1 MEKRKTTRT
10 RKHVPA
16 TPAAASALLTD
27 EPPLSARLAFVVQFR
42 QGAGQAGYF
51 AGRVEHMATY
61 QATRFGSEAELVAF
75 LRRVLRAEDA
85 GTER

>member
-1 MEKRKTTRT
+1 MKRYPRRPTVS
-10 RKHVPA
+10 RKRGVV
-16 TPAAASALLTD
+16 AAS
-27 EPPLSARLAFVVQFR
+27 PS
-42 QGAGQAGYF
+42 

-75 LRRVLRAEDA
+75 LRRVLRTEDA